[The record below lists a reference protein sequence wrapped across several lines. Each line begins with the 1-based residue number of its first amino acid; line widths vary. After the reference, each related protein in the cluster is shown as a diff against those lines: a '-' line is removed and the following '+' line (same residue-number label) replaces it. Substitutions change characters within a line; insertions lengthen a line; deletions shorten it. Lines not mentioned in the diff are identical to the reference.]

1 MLADFAFYAK
11 MLYNM
16 DKYYSGRY
24 QRSAGLEN
32 LQNIKSKLLAEQI
45 EDQLMDYIL
54 TKPVAVGE
62 KLPNEFKLG
71 EIFGVGRSTVRE
83 AVKSLVSKEIL
94 EIRRGAG
101 TFVVRVTTPEEDP
114 LGLGKIKDK
123 FSLAMDLVDVR
134 LILEPE
140 IAQRAAISAEKEDIE
155 ELFRLCDLIE
165 EKMKRGES
173 YIQDDI
179 AFHTCV
185 ARCTKNQ
192 VMEQLIP
199 IIDTAVMMFVNV
211 THKKLIKETAKT
223 HREVVEA
230 IAAGDLVGAKTAMT
244 MHMAYNRELI
254 QKLKAKNDE
263 KLEAGNEQK

>member
-1 MLADFAFYAK
+1 M
-11 MLYNM
+11 
-16 DKYYSGRY
+16 
-24 QRSAGLEN
+24 EN
-32 LQNIKSKLLAEQI
+32 LQNIKSKLLAEQV
-45 EDQLMDYIL
+45 EEQLMNYIL
-54 TKPVAVGE
+54 TKPIPVGE

-114 LGLGKIKDK
+114 LGLGKIEDK

-140 IAQRAAISAEKEDIE
+140 IAQRAAICAEKEDII
-155 ELFRLCDLIE
+155 ELRRLCDRVE
-165 EKMKRGES
+165 EKMNEGES
-173 YIQDDI
+173 YIEDDI
-179 AFHTCV
+179 AFHTCI

-211 THKKLIKETAKT
+211 THKKLMKETVMT
-223 HREVVEA
+223 HRQVLEA
-230 IAAGDLVGAKTAMT
+230 IEAGDSIGAKTAMT
-244 MHMAYNRELI
+244 MHMAYNREMI
-254 QKLKAKNDE
+254 QKLKAE
-263 KLEAGNEQK
+263 KENRESGKKSKTEK